1 MLRAAYLIL
10 ALSLLLTI
18 SHVPANHQPVT
29 ITSPHVTLSADGG
42 SPEPPP
48 IPLAQPKPLLADG
61 GSPEPPPIPLAQ
73 PRLLLADGGSPEPPP
88 IPLAQPRFQ
97 LAAA

>member
-10 ALSLLLTI
+10 ALSLLLAI
-18 SHVPANHQPVT
+18 SHAPASHLPIT
-29 ITSPHVTLSADGG
+29 ITSPLEMLSADGG

-48 IPLAQPKPLLADG
+48 IPLAQPMPLLADGGSPEPPPIPLAQPMPLLADG

-73 PRLLLADGGSPEPPP
+73 PRFE
-88 IPLAQPRFQ
+88 
-97 LAAA
+97 LAA

>member
-10 ALSLLLTI
+10 ALSLLMAI
-18 SHVPANHQPVT
+18 SHGPTGHQPIT
-29 ITSPHVTLSADGG
+29 ITPSQVTLSADGG

-73 PRLLLADGGSPEPPP
+73 SGFER
-88 IPLAQPRFQ
+88 
-97 LAAA
+97 AAA